1 MARYTGPKCKLAR
14 REGTDLFLK
23 SARRSLDS
31 KCKLDTKPG
40 QHGVKSGM
48 RMSDYGN
55 QLREKQKLRR
65 IYGILERQFR
75 RYFGEAARRKGSTG
89 TNLLQLLESRLDN
102 VVYRMGLGSTRA
114 EARQLVT
121 HGSIT
126 VNGKVLNVPS
136 ALRQGR
142 RRRRRSPTRPRA
154 QLRIQDA
161 LQLAE
166 KVGFPSWVEVDVE
179 EDDRH
184 VQGRAGPLGIR
195 PGHQRKPGR
204 RAVFEVSG
212 CDGGRA
218 MSRAPTFAF
227 RIHPPKGSACRAM
240 FC

>member
-40 QHGVKSGM
+40 QHGVRSGM

-65 IYGILERQFR
+65 TYGILERQFR

-114 EARQLVT
+114 EARQLVS
-121 HGSIT
+121 HQAIL
-126 VNGKVLNVPS
+126 VNGKTVNIPS
-136 ALRQGR
+136 YLVKAGDVIALREK
-142 RRRRRSPTRPRA
+142 A
-154 QLRIQDA
+154 KKQLRVTDA
-161 LQLAE
+161 VKLADSIGMPGWVQVDGAKLE
-166 KVGFPSWVEVDVE
+166 GIFKKVPDRDEFGAEINESLIVE
-179 EDDRH
+179 
-184 VQGRAGPLGIR
+184 LY
-195 PGHQRKPGR
+195 
-204 RAVFEVSG
+204 
-212 CDGGRA
+212 
-218 MSRAPTFAF
+218 SR
-227 RIHPPKGSACRAM
+227 
-240 FC
+240 